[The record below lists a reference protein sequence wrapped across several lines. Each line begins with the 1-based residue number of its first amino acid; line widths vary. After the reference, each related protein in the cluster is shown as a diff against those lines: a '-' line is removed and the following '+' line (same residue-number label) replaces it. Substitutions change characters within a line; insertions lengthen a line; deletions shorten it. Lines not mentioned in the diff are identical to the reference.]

1 MKLKNPKIRHFVRF
15 LHVPLNFLRH
25 PINSS
30 LIFKSIFLKR
40 PVVIDDTR
48 HYLRLNHC
56 TYSNRLDF
64 RQRSSIFIEH
74 SRLIVSNLGKSFLDS
89 SSHGSIT
96 LWREEFGSHQMA
108 IQLTTPK
115 GLHRYEGEMIVALEC
130 DGLRL
135 MVMSFQVCN
144 GESLGTTGQVAF
156 VSRIQGAP
164 GYFDHIRQACKL
176 MSDMNLSYALLS
188 ALEGFCTSLKIGQI
202 VGIDCAAQTGFLGN
216 ADSPNFFNTYDK
228 FWQKNHARLLPAG
241 YYLLT
246 LPLLPP
252 DLPVPTGSH
261 RARTLKHRE
270 IRRRITAVARQ
281 SLDDFRASRVHG

>member
-1 MKLKNPKIRHFVRF
+1 MKINKIKNLYII
-15 LHVPLNFLRH
+15 PLNFCRNPIYSLKILR
-25 PINSS
+25 I
-30 LIFKSIFLKR
+30 LLLKKFLL
-40 PVVIDDTR
+40 DDLR
-48 HYLRLNHC
+48 HYLRLNNRA
-56 TYSNRLDF
+56 YSMRFKFGQRTRL
-64 RQRSSIFIEH
+64 FIEH
-74 SRLIVSNLGKSFLDS
+74 HRLIASTLGKSFLDS
-89 SSHGSIT
+89 SRLGSMT
-96 LWREEFGSHQMA
+96 LWREEFSSHVLA

-144 GESLGTTGQVAF
+144 GESLGATGQVAF

-202 VGIDCAAQTGFLGN
+202 VGIDCTAQTAFLGN